1 MGEFDFDV
9 NTEDIKKGAQD
20 PYADLQGEFP
30 RDEYINVASTNLA
43 ARGLRENELTIGGST
58 VDMNLDIVDM
68 PPSEY
73 PHNQVRETIT
83 GHVTEVDDTP
93 GRERLLFKHRTG
105 AGIDMRPD
113 GTVIINSKHNTIEI
127 TGNDQ
132 KVIVKGDGDIHYHGN
147 LKLHVD
153 GDFDMVVGG
162 NYNLDVKGDKREHIR
177 GNYQLGVVENFETT
191 VVENK
196 SSFVNGVVT
205 DTYLS
210 DNNVITKGNMTTRV
224 EKDYNLFVDDDTIIT
239 SKDELSISTK
249 NANIAATDMVVQST
263 TGMIGGDNVFHY
275 GKNYYGTSATF
286 TEGVTAPTFHGSLE
300 GNAKTATEAGSAG
313 TAGAL
318 GAGGSA
324 GTHTNTATN
333 TSVRTSFPAPG
344 PDATWL
350 NDYLQKSGYGYRSVA
365 IDVGN
370 VIRDEIDKTV
380 SYAGVSTTRLTTRE
394 VRSKLR
400 DPSTA
405 RNSEFIGRC
414 QAEGILSATV
424 IQQKPEGFEIG
435 RIENTDGSPKRVI
448 GEEFPGADITQKITF
463 TNNQIKTKVLT
474 PSQQYNPELNLVT
487 QGVIDAKTPLAKGVK
502 LGTFLGGHGDPTTIN
517 HITDETERVRIAKN
531 LYLHANFMSSVQQHL
546 DRKNRNSII
555 VAEGFSNPKTDVVV
569 DSINDLMTKG
579 RAVVYELRDRN
590 GLIPLKATFDLAVH
604 IKDYM
609 DFEKMILDYDT
620 YDPSGVLNAQIIM
633 IMPEVTPLWEVVF
646 DNKIETRYNNV
657 VQTNGELVELL

>member
-1 MGEFDFDV
+1 
-9 NTEDIKKGAQD
+9 
-20 PYADLQGEFP
+20 
-30 RDEYINVASTNLA
+30 
-43 ARGLRENELTIGGST
+43 
-58 VDMNLDIVDM
+58 
-68 PPSEY
+68 
-73 PHNQVRETIT
+73 
-83 GHVTEVDDTP
+83 
-93 GRERLLFKHRTG
+93 
-105 AGIDMRPD
+105 
-113 GTVIINSKHNTIEI
+113 
-127 TGNDQ
+127 
-132 KVIVKGDGDIHYHGN
+132 
-147 LKLHVD
+147 
-153 GDFDMVVGG
+153 
-162 NYNLDVKGDKREHIR
+162 
-177 GNYQLGVVENFETT
+177 
-191 VVENK
+191 
-196 SSFVNGVVT
+196 
-205 DTYLS
+205 
-210 DNNVITKGNMTTRV
+210 MTTRV

-633 IMPEVTPLWEVVF
+633 VMPEVTPLWEVVF